1 MEKERI
7 STYFLTLMLS
17 GNSEDRKHTK
27 RKYFSKRARFIF
39 FPIIR
44 IMFESLC
51 KDYPNDADLG
61 AKLRQ
66 IINK

>member
-1 MEKERI
+1 MEKERV

-17 GNSEDRKHTK
+17 GDSENKKHTK

-44 IMFESLC
+44 MMLQRLC

-61 AKLRQ
+61 AKLRE
-66 IINK
+66 IINN

>member
-1 MEKERI
+1 
-7 STYFLTLMLS
+7 MLS
-17 GNSEDRKHTK
+17 GDSENKKHTK

-44 IMFESLC
+44 MMLQRLC

-61 AKLRQ
+61 AKLRE
-66 IINK
+66 IINN